1 VRQRRARSEERAAR
15 AQELPVQQRRA
26 QSEERVVAAQ
36 SYDLEGSD
44 WKDVFEPHHL
54 SEWETKVVER
64 NCPPE
69 KLEGLRS

>member
-1 VRQRRARSEERAAR
+1 M
-15 AQELPVQQRRA
+15 QQRRA

-36 SYDLEGSD
+36 SYDLEGSA